1 VEMVFDPTQ
10 QITDRYGRQVAYV
23 YLDGVLVNQ
32 DLLEKGY
39 AREYTYKS
47 DYSKQTEFR
56 QAATQAKQQ
65 KL

>member
-1 VEMVFDPTQ
+1 M
-10 QITDRYGRQVAYV
+10 
-23 YLDGVLVNQ
+23 LVNQ
-32 DLLEKGY
+32 ELLEKGY

-47 DYSKQTEFR
+47 DYSKQAEFR